1 MIRASDKASKSSI
14 IELGMAAAKAKAALM
29 ESIEQ
34 MLAGKGIDNNMIDEI
49 HPKLKTLVENA

>member
-1 MIRASDKASKSSI
+1 MIRASDKARKSSI

>member
-1 MIRASDKASKSSI
+1 
-14 IELGMAAAKAKAALM
+14 MAAAKAKAALM

-49 HPKLKTLVENA
+49 HPKLKTLLENAKTTNV